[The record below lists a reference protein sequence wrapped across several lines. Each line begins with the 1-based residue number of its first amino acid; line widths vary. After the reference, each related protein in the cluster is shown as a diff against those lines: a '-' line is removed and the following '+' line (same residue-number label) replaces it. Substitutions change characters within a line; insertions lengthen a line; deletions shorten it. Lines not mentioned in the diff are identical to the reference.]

1 MIPSPFADAATWDV
15 LDIGGVTFSGAFVF
29 SGTALKRKL
38 DRRHSPGRDGARIR
52 DKGYDLAELSLSLR
66 CYEEE
71 HWTEAQ
77 ALIALL
83 FPRGGDATRRNAH
96 ACNHP
101 ALALAGITKVYA
113 TEMDTPAVD
122 DQTKAVAI
130 SIKLVEYRDAAQVRR
145 NVSRRPAV
153 APDIGA
159 NRTAFTGT
167 EAVPPAAPTPPAT
180 PQPT

>member
-15 LDIGGVTFSGAFVF
+15 LDIGGVTFTGKFKF
-29 SGTALKRKL
+29 GGTALKRKL
-38 DRRHSPGRDGARIR
+38 DRRHAPGRDGARIR
-52 DKGYDLAELSLSLR
+52 DKGYDVAELSLVLT

-83 FPRGGDATRRNAH
+83 FPRSADATRRNAH

-101 ALALAGITKVYA
+101 KLALAGITKIYA
-113 TEMDTPAVD
+113 TEMDVPDED
-122 DQTKAVAI
+122 DQTKALTI
-130 SIKLVEYRDAAQVRR
+130 SMKLVEYRDSAQSRR
-145 NVSRRPAV
+145 NVSRRPVV

-180 PQPT
+180 PQPE